1 MNYSSALLEQ
11 FSMDWPIVFV
21 FVDSNKKQ
29 ETSCKFTQLKG
40 TKCKLGLVKE
50 VSVTKLKH

>member
-1 MNYSSALLEQ
+1 
-11 FSMDWPIVFV
+11 MDWPIVFV
-21 FVDSNKKQ
+21 FVDSNEKQ

-40 TKCKLGLVKE
+40 TKCKLGPVKE